1 MRNIMLHSS
10 PTQKR
15 YIVRKETERDSND
28 FISSFS
34 NITLIDVPDYYLILT
49 SSK

>member
-1 MRNIMLHSS
+1 MLHSS

-15 YIVRKETERDSND
+15 YIVRKEPERDSND